1 MEQLPAGGACPL
13 ETAVVVGVGGDQHQP
28 IPGDHMIIVLC
39 PVLSR
44 SHKADAHIP
53 LLHQGVDPLGIPP
66 LEDVTAVRILSQK
79 PCHQLRNQV
88 LRGNRGGHWAYID
101 RKDADFDETGTFTVK
116 DNLLTL
122 TEKGGEVSY
131 FKVQEGSLVML
142 NNEKQPATGTLA
154 DAYVLK
160 QEEVFLD

>member
-1 MEQLPAGGACPL
+1 MLFRSGTVPAADCP
-13 ETAVVVGVGGDQHQP
+13 
-28 IPGDHMIIVLC
+28 
-39 PVLSR
+39 
-44 SHKADAHIP
+44 
-53 LLHQGVDPLGIPP
+53 GIE
-66 LEDVTAVRILSQK
+66 LTLTLKKDRTYTY
-79 PCHQLRNQV
+79 
-88 LRGNRGGHWAYID
+88 HWAYID

-142 NNEKQPATGTLA
+142 NNEKQPATGALA

>member
-1 MEQLPAGGACPL
+1 MKKDR
-13 ETAVVVGVGGDQHQP
+13 TY
-28 IPGDHMIIVLC
+28 
-39 PVLSR
+39 
-44 SHKADAHIP
+44 
-53 LLHQGVDPLGIPP
+53 
-66 LEDVTAVRILSQK
+66 TY
-79 PCHQLRNQV
+79 
-88 LRGNRGGHWAYID
+88 HWAYID

-122 TEKGGEVSY
+122 IEKGGEVSY
-131 FKVQEGSLVML
+131 FKVQEMAALVML

>member
-1 MEQLPAGGACPL
+1 MKKNLYWMAAAFITL
-13 ETAVVVGVGGDQHQP
+13 TAVG
-28 IPGDHMIIVLC
+28 C
-39 PVLSR
+39 TNAK
-44 SHKADAHIP
+44 KADVSADMHTAETS
-53 LLHQGVDPLGIPP
+53 LNYYGVYKGTVPAADCPGIE
-66 LEDVTAVRILSQK
+66 LTLTLKKDRTYTY
-79 PCHQLRNQV
+79 
-88 LRGNRGGHWAYID
+88 HWAYID

-142 NNEKQPATGTLA
+142 NNEKQPATGALA